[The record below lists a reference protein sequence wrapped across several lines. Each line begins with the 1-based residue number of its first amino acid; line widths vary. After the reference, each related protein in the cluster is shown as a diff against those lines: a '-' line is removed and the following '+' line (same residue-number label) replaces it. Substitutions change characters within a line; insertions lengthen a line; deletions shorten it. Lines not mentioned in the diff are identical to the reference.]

1 VERKLFTSF
10 FFGNYFYAVCMVSL
24 CQASFAQFGH
34 LHIPVLFL
42 AIAAAVT
49 VYYYNHSYLLE
60 SNDSAPNQR
69 NIWVAEHAVQI
80 KKLQWILLAFLFVG
94 GTYQLYLILPG
105 IHLLAMQDILFCT
118 LLALGSFLYYF
129 DTKKYPWL
137 NLRSYGIAKP
147 FVIGSIWAGVGVY
160 APYLLLKLSGLQY
173 ASMAHVTILYISNAL
188 FISMLAVLFDI
199 KDYETDANKQ
209 MKTLVVRMGQTKTIN
224 WLLIPISTFILMAT
238 LRYAFLHHFTG
249 FQILLN
255 TIPLILLIS
264 VSYQMHQR
272 KSILYYLAIIDG
284 LIVVKAACGIIA
296 TLLFS

>member
-1 VERKLFTSF
+1 
-10 FFGNYFYAVCMVSL
+10 MVSL
-24 CQASFAQFGH
+24 CQASFAQLGH

-69 NIWVAEHAVQI
+69 NIWVAEHAGQI